1 MKDYL
6 HKLWINVL
14 WTVITFSIL
23 ATFYILKYWR
33 TTECYLKPQYDIEPI
48 PTLTGEYW
56 QPDWWE
62 TLTWPYLD
70 VQTMQIQELQK
81 ENDRLKEAYRSVES
95 KLQKEKRC
103 WDLECW
109 TIVWFIDWHAISFWR
124 VIFYADEEIKE
135 GEIWWYEIQT
145 EEQYHSKEYYWFERI
160 LPKSD
165 TYRSKEELLKH
176 IKGM

>member
-1 MKDYL
+1 MDRDFIMMVIVPTIFIFFSCFLSYR
-6 HKLWINVL
+6 LWMLIQDSLYCSVGD
-14 WTVITFSIL
+14 T
-23 ATFYILKYWR
+23 
-33 TTECYLKPQYDIEPI
+33 Q